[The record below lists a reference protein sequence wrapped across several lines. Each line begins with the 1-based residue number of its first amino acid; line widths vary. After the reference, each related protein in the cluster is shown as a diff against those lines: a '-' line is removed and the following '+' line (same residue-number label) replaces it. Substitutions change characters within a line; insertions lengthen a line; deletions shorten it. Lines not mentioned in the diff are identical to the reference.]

1 MNEEIKQQQK
11 EYNEKMNEDEIN
23 LMDYW
28 RIISK
33 RKKGIMAIVLIAVL
47 ITGIISEF
55 VLPKIYEASGLV
67 EIAKIKGENLMNPA
81 DIIAT
86 FKEEATLSEIG
97 EKMGWNKEYQKDKE
111 KIARLEE
118 GLIISK
124 DEKGNLLKITAKANT
139 PEEAKKIVEATNEVL
154 IARHQKRFEGAEK
167 LITAEIETIIQ
178 EKEKTKK
185 DIEKTG
191 ERLIRINQDIANY
204 EKEIAKRSD
213 IQSEG
218 QGRIAESYI
227 NLLAQAKN
235 QKESEEAQI
244 LELEQK
250 LVGLEQAVQQKEY
263 EKTYETTMTR
273 VVASPTLPTSPIGPR
288 TMLNVFIAAILGLFV
303 GIFWAFG
310 AEYVEKNK

>member
-81 DIIAT
+81 DIITT

-97 EKMGWNKEYQKDKE
+97 EKMGWNKENQKDKE

-118 GLIISK
+118 SLIISK
-124 DEKGNLLKITAKANT
+124 DEKGNLLKITALANT

-167 LITAEIETIIQ
+167 LITAEIETITQ

-185 DIEKTG
+185 DIEKIG
-191 ERLIRINQDIANY
+191 ENLARINQDIANY

-250 LVGLEQAVQQKEY
+250 LVGLEQSVQQKEY

-273 VVASPTLPTSPIGPR
+273 VVTSPTLPTSPIGPR